1 MPRIAKE
8 PDQLRIDVMEACIKT
23 FNEKGLKLTVEDVA
37 KLCHV
42 SKKTLYLMYADK
54 EAMLIAAIDYVF
66 RAIKANE
73 REVYD
78 DPSLTTI
85 EKLKKIMVGMPEK
98 LQGVDFTRSYEF
110 KEAYPSLHKRANMHL
125 ENDWERTIELIKKGM
140 DEGVIR
146 KDINIYVVK
155 AIIESTI
162 ENFLSHSTFKK
173 AGISYNQAL
182 ADLIDIVMSG
192 IAV

>member
-1 MPRIAKE
+1 MPRIAKD
-8 PDQLRIDVMEACIKT
+8 PDELRVAVMEACIKT

-54 EAMLIAAIDYVF
+54 EAMLIAAIDYCF
-66 RAIKANE
+66 ASIKE
-73 REVYD
+73 CEKEVYD
-78 DPSLTTI
+78 DPNLSTI

-125 ENDWERTIELIKKGM
+125 ESDWEPTIELLKKGM

-162 ENFLSHSTFKK
+162 ENFLTHPTFKK
-173 AGISYNQAL
+173 VGISYNQAL
-182 ADLIDIVMSG
+182 ADLIDIVMNG

>member
-8 PDQLRIDVMEACIKT
+8 PDQLKIDVMEACIKT

-66 RAIKANE
+66 ASIKACE
-73 REVYD
+73 KDVYN
-78 DPSLTTI
+78 DPSLSTI

-110 KEAYPSLHKRANMHL
+110 KEAYPSLHKRANQHL
-125 ENDWERTIELIKKGM
+125 ESDWEPTIELIKQGM
-140 DEGVIR
+140 EEGVIR
-146 KDINIYVVK
+146 KDTNIYVVK

-162 ENFLSHSTFKK
+162 ENFLANATFKK

-182 ADLIDIVMSG
+182 ADLIDIVMNG
-192 IAV
+192 ITQ